1 MSKPHQ
7 GDRQSRTLLRVPK
20 EGTGEVASDLV
31 PLDLRAALDVIRR
44 RKWLVI
50 GIMAIAVPLAVFVWL
65 TSVPLYE
72 ARTVIRLA
80 DTRGAVTGGLV
91 SPQPAV
97 IGRSV
102 DPLLTEAQVITS
114 RAMIGE
120 VVDKTPY
127 LRVATSG
134 FPVGVVED
142 DVEFG
147 SADLPDS
154 ITLQF
159 ASSEFV
165 ARVGDE
171 EIRGA
176 YGSRVEVNGVAF
188 SLSGPPDAEIG
199 TLYVASREQAVS
211 SLLGGLTAE
220 PREQTDIIDLA
231 YVDPDRSRALFFV
244 NLVAKTYQAANMRGA
259 RQQAQVQREFL
270 EAQIEISDS
279 LLEEAQRAVTGFRAT
294 AGTYRRQA
302 AQGNLAELG
311 IRREEENT
319 ELERYEMLWARVQS
333 ESGQGQREALR
344 AAMTLEGVAGSGEA
358 TALDRQLVAQ
368 ETALDSLLIIRP
380 ATSPDVRQA
389 QELISTT
396 QVRLARAVESALR
409 AAIASSR
416 ARIATLDGFR
426 AQTDANLRQT
436 SETAAQE
443 AWLDKQVETASEM
456 SRQLREQ
463 LQRAQLAERLEV
475 GQVQI
480 LDPAVAAAPVGVGMV
495 QKIAMIFLLA
505 TLIGTGAAFGAEHF
519 NSAIRSQKEISAL
532 GLPVLGV
539 VPRLKNT
546 NGGAL
551 KKASTPVIEALR
563 GVRLNLVYAH
573 GTAGSLMA
581 TITSPSKGDG
591 KSFVASNLALA
602 FAYAGHQTLLI
613 DGDVRR
619 GESHHLLG
627 RHRKPGLTD
636 LLVGRAPRDQ
646 VIQKTQFPRLHF
658 IASGTRTSQA
668 PEFLGSPAM
677 AQLIMSLRPNYG
689 VILVDSP
696 PLGAGVDALSLGAV
710 TGNMLLVLRGGIT
723 DRAATESK
731 LDLVERLPIRMLGC
745 IVNAVRERDG
755 EQYSSYYM
763 EGYELEDEDEPA
775 RKVVHGGHGRE
786 LSGGRKRKG

>member
-1 MSKPHQ
+1 M
-7 GDRQSRTLLRVPK
+7 PK
-20 EGTGEVASDLV
+20 LPAGGEPNRKLIGASPEGLTEAQPDLV
-31 PLDLRAALDVIRR
+31 PLDLRAALDVFRR
-44 RKWLVI
+44 RKWLVM
-50 GIMAIAVPLAVFVWL
+50 GIIALAVPLAILVWA
-65 TSVPLYE
+65 TSARLYE
-72 ARTVIRLA
+72 AKTVIRLA

-102 DPLLTEAQVITS
+102 DPLLTEAGVITS

-120 VVDKTPY
+120 VVDKTPF

-134 FPVGVVED
+134 FPVSVMQD

-159 ASSEFV
+159 ASTEFI

-171 EIRGA
+171 EVRGA
-176 YGSRVEVNGVAF
+176 YGARVDVQGVAF
-188 SLSGPPDAEIG
+188 SLGGPPDAESG
-199 TLYVASREQAVS
+199 TLYVVSREAAIS
-211 SLLGGLTAE
+211 SLRGGLTAE
-220 PREQTDIIDLA
+220 PREHTDIIDLA

-244 NLVAKTYQAANMRGA
+244 NLAAQTYQAANMRDA

-279 LLEEAQRAVTGFRAT
+279 LLEEAQRALTGFRAT

-302 AQGNLAELG
+302 APGNLAELG
-311 IRREEENT
+311 IRREEAKT
-319 ELERYEMLWARVQS
+319 ELERYEMLRARVQR
-333 ESGQGQREALR
+333 ESGQAQREALR
-344 AAMTLEGVAGSGEA
+344 AAMTLSGVSASGEA
-358 TALDRQLVAQ
+358 AALDRQLVAQ

-380 ATSPDVRQA
+380 ATSPDVGQA
-389 QELISTT
+389 RGLIATT
-396 QVRLARAVESALR
+396 QARLARAVESALR

-426 AQTDANLRQT
+426 AQTDANLRQA
-436 SETAAQE
+436 SETGAQE
-443 AWLDKQVETASEM
+443 SWLDKQVETASDI
-456 SRQLREQ
+456 SKGLREQ

-480 LDPAVAAAPVGVGMV
+480 LDPAVAAVPVGVGTT
-495 QKIAMIFLLA
+495 QKIALIFVLA
-505 TLIGTGAAFGAEHF
+505 LMLGTGAAFTAEHF
-519 NSAIRSQKEISAL
+519 NSSIRSQKEISAL

-539 VPRLKNT
+539 VPRLKHGD
-546 NGGAL
+546 GGAL
-551 KKASTPVIEALR
+551 KKASSPVIEALR

-573 GTAGSLMA
+573 GTAGSLTA
-581 TITSPSKGDG
+581 TITSACQGDG

-619 GESHHLLG
+619 GASHHLLG

-646 VIQKTQFPRLHF
+646 VIQKTQFPRLHY

-677 AQLIMSLRPNYG
+677 AQLIVSLRASYG

-710 TGNMLLVLRGGIT
+710 TGNMLLVLRGGVT
-723 DRAATESK
+723 DRAAIEAK
-731 LDLVERLPIRMLGC
+731 LDLVERLPIRVLGC
-745 IVNAVRERDG
+745 IVNAVRAEDG

-763 EGYELEDEDEPA
+763 EGYELEDEEEPA
-775 RKVVHGGHGRE
+775 RKIVHRGHGHQ
-786 LSGGRKRKG
+786 LSGGRRRRG